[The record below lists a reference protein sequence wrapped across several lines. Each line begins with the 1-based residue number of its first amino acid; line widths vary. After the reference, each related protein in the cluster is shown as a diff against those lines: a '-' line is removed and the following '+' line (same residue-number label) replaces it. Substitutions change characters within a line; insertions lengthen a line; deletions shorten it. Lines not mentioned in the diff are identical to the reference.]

1 VILTVTLN
9 AAVDRTV
16 VVPSLTLGHRHR
28 ASEGIALAG
37 GKGINV
43 ARGLRALDVPVLA
56 TGLVGGRNGDAIR
69 DGLSEAAIP
78 FDLVEIQSPSRTST
92 AIVDPMTGTQ
102 TEINEHGPAVS
113 PEEAQE
119 FQRRLEFLME
129 YATAVVFAG
138 SLPAN
143 LDEGFLAAAM
153 RKARE
158 EDLYTVVDAPPT
170 VLKAALK
177 AEPSLVSPNQ
187 HEAESAVGF
196 DFIEGEDFLRGIGR
210 LVELGA
216 ERACVTSP
224 SGHSYV
230 AVEGG
235 VISASAPEVEALS
248 TIGSGDAYLAGM
260 LAGLLHR
267 KVSPVEAVRLAAG
280 CAAANAETLGAGVFE
295 ARRAEE
301 LAEEVRA
308 EFLIGYT
315 GQPSIFSYGQ
325 RQE

>member
-9 AAVDRTV
+9 AAVDRTL

-28 ASEGIALAG
+28 APEGIALAG

-43 ARGLRALDVPVLA
+43 ARALRVLNVPVLA
-56 TGLVGGRNGDAIR
+56 TGLVGGRNADAIR
-69 DGLSEAAIP
+69 DGLAQAAIP
-78 FDLVEIQSPSRTST
+78 FDLVEISSPSRTST
-92 AIVDPMTGTQ
+92 ALVDPTTGTQ

-113 PEEAQE
+113 PEEAHE
-119 FQRRLEFLME
+119 FSKRLWFLME

-138 SLPAN
+138 SLPGNVNENYLAN
-143 LDEGFLAAAM
+143 LV

-158 EDLYTVVDAPPT
+158 EGLYTVVDGPPT

-177 AEPSLVSPNQ
+177 ANPSLVSPNQ

-196 DFIEGEDFLRGIGR
+196 DFIEEGDYLWGVRR
-210 LVELGA
+210 LIELGA

-224 SGHSYV
+224 EGHSYLTT
-230 AVEGG
+230 EDG
-235 VISASAPEVEALS
+235 VISARAPKVETLS
-248 TIGSGDAYLAGM
+248 TIGSGDSYLAGL

-267 KVSPVEAVRLAAG
+267 KFSLVEAVHLAAG
-280 CAAANAETLGAGVFE
+280 CAAANAEALGAGVFE

-301 LAEEVRA
+301 LSEAVQVEVLADTLDR
-308 EFLIGYT
+308 
-315 GQPSIFSYGQ
+315 SDM
-325 RQE
+325 

>member
-1 VILTVTLN
+1 MVYIVENLQKGTLGKGRCMQVILTVTLN
-9 AAVDRTV
+9 ASVDRTV

-43 ARGLRALDVPVLA
+43 TRGLRALNVPVLK
-56 TGLVGGRNGDAIR
+56 T
-69 DGLSEAAIP
+69 
-78 FDLVEIQSPSRTST
+78 
-92 AIVDPMTGTQ
+92 
-102 TEINEHGPAVS
+102 
-113 PEEAQE
+113 
-119 FQRRLEFLME
+119 
-129 YATAVVFAG
+129 
-138 SLPAN
+138 
-143 LDEGFLAAAM
+143 
-153 RKARE
+153 
-158 EDLYTVVDAPPT
+158 
-170 VLKAALK
+170 ALK